1 LACRDRLAL
10 TYLMAILLVLESVM
24 LLFVVAWTLQRRRPP
39 LRARPLFLI
48 YAFCAL
54 LWALAELTL
63 LLGNASA
70 TIVSVVQRGLS
81 YGSFLLAFLF
91 LALTFAVVGLSRGGW
106 LSWLIGLSWL
116 AATFV
121 LDTGTLVP
129 GTALEAFVPG
139 MLAAGTAI
147 AVLVA
152 GVLIVRAYRRVR
164 PPIERDRLV
173 AWTLPLSALLAGST
187 LFHVGYAGAGI
198 AVHVLAVP
206 LVARALLAPRVGSGR
221 QALERTLTYLV
232 VAGSVFGLYV
242 GMFVIVRAARG
253 AMPGSGAVIAG
264 GLIAL
269 GIALLFSPLVSLTQ
283 RGIRRLLLGGKVD
296 PLQIVKEYERQSRDA
311 PSLVGLS
318 GALLNVVYRL
328 WDLEEAALFAVHPLA
343 ESEGAFWLE
352 RVDASA
358 EGDEAGYALGTDSP
372 VARYLET
379 EAHPLTRGEIEQA
392 PQFVGMQ
399 ADERKWFLGHEAH
412 VPLHARGEWIGLL
425 SLGARQSD
433 AVYAEEDL
441 WLLRRLAEQTAPA
454 LWYVLQI
461 RALEDAQAQ
470 IRRAYLA
477 LEGRLDHLQATYD
490 SLEAE
495 HRRLADEN
503 AAKAHFLETIDDGLR
518 APFANLDLTL
528 QLMEHHGLEGWT
540 RDQRDQLDQLR
551 TEVHK
556 ARQMA
561 ENLIAFAGLLSGQ
574 VGMVKEELDL
584 EPVIEAAIKPLRAQ
598 VEARQVHLAVEI
610 GTPLPLIYGDQRWL
624 GDAVFQLAHNA
635 YKFTGPNGS
644 IWIRCW
650 GEDGAL
656 HVEVQDTGTG
666 IAAERADDL
675 WAWRTARREHAG
687 PEQGLGLGL
696 ALAHRIIC
704 AHGGKVYAES
714 ELKVG
719 STFGFEIPTEAAREA
734 SPLAQETT
742 TSA

>member
-1 LACRDRLAL
+1 
-10 TYLMAILLVLESVM
+10 MAILLVLESVM
-24 LLFVVAWTLQRRRPP
+24 LLLVVAWTLQRRRLP
-39 LRARPLFLI
+39 RCAKPLFLI
-48 YAFCAL
+48 YALCAL
-54 LWALAELTL
+54 LWALAGLAV
-63 LLGNASA
+63 LLGNANA
-70 TIVSVVQRGLS
+70 TIVSVVQRGLP
-81 YGSFLLAFLF
+81 YGSFLLALLF
-91 LALTFAVVGLSRGGW
+91 LVLTRTVLGRSRGGW
-106 LSWLIGLSWL
+106 LSWLIGLGWL
-116 AATFV
+116 AAALV
-121 LDTGTLVP
+121 LDTGVLVP
-129 GTALEAFVPG
+129 GTALGAVVPG

-147 AVLVA
+147 AALVA

-164 PPIERDRLV
+164 PPLERGRLV
-173 AWTLPLSALLAGST
+173 AWTLPLSALVVGGT
-187 LFHVGYAGAGI
+187 LFHAGYVEAGI
-198 AVHVLAVP
+198 VVHVLAVP
-206 LVARALLAPRVGSGR
+206 LVARALLASRVDSGR
-221 QALERTLTYLV
+221 QALERTLAYLV
-232 VAGSVFGLYV
+232 VAGLVFGLYV
-242 GMFVIVRAARG
+242 GTFVGVRAVFPSSSA
-253 AMPGSGAVIAG
+253 ATVG

-269 GIALLFSPLVSLTQ
+269 GIALLFGPLVSLTQ
-283 RGIRRLLLGGKVD
+283 RGIRSLLLGGKVD
-296 PLQIVKEYERQSRDA
+296 PVQIVKEYERQIRDA

-318 GALLNVVYRL
+318 GALLDAIYRL
-328 WDLEEAALFAVHPLA
+328 WDVKGAALFAVHPLA

-358 EGDEAGYALGTDSP
+358 EGDEAGHALGTDSP
-372 VARYLET
+372 AARYLET
-379 EAHPLTRGEIEQA
+379 EAHPLTRSAIEQA

-399 ADERKWFLGHEAH
+399 ADERRWFLDYEAH

-425 SLGARQSD
+425 ALGARQSD
-433 AVYAEEDL
+433 AAYAEEDL
-441 WLLRRLAEQTAPA
+441 WLLRRLAEQTAPV

-461 RALEDAQAQ
+461 RALEDVQAQ

-477 LEGRLDHLQATYD
+477 LEGRLDHLQTTYD

-503 AAKAHFLETIDDGLR
+503 TAKARFLETIDDGLR

-540 RDQRDQLDQLR
+540 RDQRDQLEQLR

-574 VGMVKEELDL
+574 MDMVKEELDL
-584 EPVIEAAIKPLRAQ
+584 EPVIVAAIEPLRAQ

-610 GTPLPLIYGDQRWL
+610 GTPLPLVYGDQRWL
-624 GDAVFQLAHNA
+624 GSAVFQLAHNA
-635 YKFTGPNGS
+635 VKFTGPNGS

-666 IAAERADDL
+666 VAAERADDL

-696 ALAHRIIC
+696 ALAHHIVR
-704 AHGGKVYAES
+704 AHEGKVYAES
-714 ELKVG
+714 EPKVG

-734 SPLAQETT
+734 SLLAQETT
-742 TSA
+742 ASA